1 MKIIIMAGTLLLA
14 CCLAAAAQTKGAPG
28 QAPSPNNDYPHATI
42 EGCLRQ
48 VSEGNFVIV
57 QTSGKSYQLSGD
69 TSKLAGMIGTEI
81 RVFGFLMAGD
91 VSLPGAMASRTDSD
105 SGEQISVSEASK
117 IAETCYIDSRS

>member
-14 CCLAAAAQTKGAPG
+14 YCVAAAAQTKGAPG
-28 QAPSPNNDYPHATI
+28 QAASPNNDYPHATV

-69 TSKLAGMIGTEI
+69 MSKLDGMIDTEV
-81 RVFGFLMAGD
+81 RVFGFLMAAD
-91 VSLPGAMASRTDSD
+91 VPLPGAMASRSDSD
-105 SGEQISVSEASK
+105 SGEQVSVSTADK
-117 IAETCYIDSRS
+117 IAETCYIDSRP